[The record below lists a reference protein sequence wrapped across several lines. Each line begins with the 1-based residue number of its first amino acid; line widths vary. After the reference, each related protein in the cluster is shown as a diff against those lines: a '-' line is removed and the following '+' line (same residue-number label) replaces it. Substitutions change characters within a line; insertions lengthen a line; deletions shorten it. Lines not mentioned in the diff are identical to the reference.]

1 MKKFSIFI
9 CLLFASLLKAQQM
22 EKLSIKCIDNTGN
35 ISEYTKV
42 MMEMCVKDNEGS
54 KCFSF
59 FSKDDLNKKY
69 AIEIN
74 SEIQIIDFKK
84 NRIIKNQ
91 NNVYKELE
99 CETNH
104 IELFK
109 QNSLSKKNLDLKES
123 DLYEIE
129 TNSNNNANTVHE
141 SKSSIGT
148 KIFDLEENF
157 DKRLKNI
164 DPEIFS
170 NEIAELKKIKKELKN
185 FVNSN
190 DLLNTSKRLKKIE
203 KIFSDIDKKVNDSY
217 YFFYE
222 KALLNYKNKNFEEAK
237 KNINLAQ
244 RYKSDSKD
252 LVMLKAKILE
262 LPIINELEKKIYIS
276 KKENNLSKELELLIL
291 LSKYKNQITTS
302 QRIKE
307 LKIILKKKKFEKVQI
322 SFFEEVNKNNFIRAK
337 ELLNK
342 LKKIDP
348 SRDELDFLTEELS
361 YTKLEFEKNRL
372 YLSFQSLSKKDQWVD
387 ALKILYQLKKIEN
400 NNFDLVN
407 LEKKSKKIIDFQKDF
422 RDYIKNSHRL
432 INEKF
437 RFKVNDDLEKSK
449 EYLSLSPSL
458 KLLHQDLLK
467 EIAIFEIKIPVK
479 LISDNMTNIKIRELG
494 TIGFLEEKIINL
506 HKGKY
511 LFQGSKKGFKDKI
524 LDLDLTK
531 LKDNKVPIELE
542 IICNE
547 QI

>member
-1 MKKFSIFI
+1 MKKFSIII
-9 CLLFASLLKAQQM
+9 CLLFVSLLKAQQID
-22 EKLSIKCIDNTGN
+22 KLSIRCIDNAGN
-35 ISEYTKV
+35 FIEYTKV
-42 MMEMCVKDNEGS
+42 MMEMCVKDNESS
-54 KCFSF
+54 KCFNF

-91 NNVYKELE
+91 NNVYEELE

-104 IELFK
+104 IELIE
-109 QNSLSKKNLDLKES
+109 QDSLSEINVDLKES

-129 TNSNNNANTVHE
+129 INSNNNQNTVHK
-141 SKSSIGT
+141 SKSSIEK
-148 KIFDLEENF
+148 KIFHLEENF
-157 DKRLKNI
+157 EKRLKTI
-164 DPEIFS
+164 DSEIFS
-170 NEIAELKKIKKELKN
+170 NEIVELKKLKKELKY

-252 LVMLKAKILE
+252 LVMLKARILE
-262 LPIINELEKKIYIS
+262 LPIINELEKKIYIA
-276 KKENNLSKELELLIL
+276 KKENNSSKELELLIL
-291 LSKYKNQITTS
+291 LSRYKNQVTTS

-307 LKIILKKKKFEKVQI
+307 LKIILKKKKFEKVQT

-348 SRDELDFLTEELS
+348 SRDELDILTEELS
-361 YTKLEFEKNRL
+361 YKKLEFEKNRL
-372 YLSFQSLSKKDQWVD
+372 YLSFQRLSKKDQWVD

-400 NNFDLVN
+400 NSFDLVN

-531 LKDNKVPIELE
+531 LKDRKVPIELK